1 MQSETPITVEI
12 FNITASNNKANYGGF
27 LYGNFLNVTLAS
39 SNFSSNQAKKGGV
52 LSINTTTLD
61 INKCNFS
68 NNYASMDGGVLNILD
83 YYQINISNSK
93 ISNNSVIKSFPK
105 AEGGVI
111 RAESKY

>member
-39 SNFSSNQAKKGGV
+39 SNFYSNQANKGGV

-68 NNYASMDGGVLNILD
+68 NNYASMDGGVLNTLSYKDLI
-83 YYQINISNSK
+83 IN
-93 ISNNSVIKSFPK
+93 
-105 AEGGVI
+105 
-111 RAESKY
+111 ES